1 MIQLLRETMLVRP
14 ARFNTILAVVLV
26 VGFGVGCRSAEKD
39 KKVASV
45 LRLHLETNAD
55 GTESNIPVPIGRN
68 KAFYVQVEKNPFLDE
83 GHVQKATL
91 VDDVGGYQVQL
102 QFDRAGTWLLEQYT
116 TANKGRRV
124 AIFSVF
130 GDARWLGAPVIKQRI
145 GDGKYA
151 FTPDATREEAERLV
165 KGLNKVANK
174 IDENR
179 K

>member
-1 MIQLLRETMLVRP
+1 MIQFLRETMLVRT
-14 ARFNTILAVVLV
+14 ARFNTILAVVLLV
-26 VGFGVGCRSAEKD
+26 CFGVGCKSSEK
-39 KKVASV
+39 KKEASV
-45 LRLHLETNAD
+45 IRLHLETNPD
-55 GTESNIPVPIGRN
+55 GTEKNGPVPIGRN
-68 KAFYVQVEKNPFLDE
+68 QSFYVQVEKNPFLDE

-91 VDDVGGYQVQL
+91 VDDIGGYQVQL

-124 AIFSVF
+124 AIFSQF

-145 GDGKYA
+145 ADGKYA

-165 KGLNKVANK
+165 RGLNKVANK